1 MMISMTFP
9 TNARYSYYN
18 GKCLLILIKWVSN
31 SYVNLELNNSLWFWF
46 FIYFSLS
53 FSPLW
58 EEGGHENKSF
68 FASSQQQMSHIKFS
82 PNDLNII
89 WGDIRTVTTGNAHLF
104 VITFI
109 KTLTFLN
116 DLEPYTQV
124 TCELQDHQRSIL
136 FFTWFSLTQMTKI
149 ELKTQ

>member
-1 MMISMTFP
+1 MMISMTIP

-31 SYVNLELNNSLWFWF
+31 SYVNLELHNSLWFWF

-68 FASSQQQMSHIKFS
+68 FASSQQQMSYIKFS
-82 PNDLNII
+82 PNELNII
-89 WGDIRTVTTGNAHLF
+89 WGDIRTVITGNAFVCYYIYFDLDLSQWPRTLHTSYLWATGPPKKHSVFHLAGSK
-104 VITFI
+104 VWH
-109 KTLTFLN
+109 KW
-116 DLEPYTQV
+116 Q
-124 TCELQDHQRSIL
+124 
-136 FFTWFSLTQMTKI
+136 K
-149 ELKTQ
+149 